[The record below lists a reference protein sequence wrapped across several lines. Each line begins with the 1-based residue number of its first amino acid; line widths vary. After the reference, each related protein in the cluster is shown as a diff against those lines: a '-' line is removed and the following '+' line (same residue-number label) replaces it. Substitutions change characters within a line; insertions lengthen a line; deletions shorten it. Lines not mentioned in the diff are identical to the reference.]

1 MCLDSD
7 YKNIISCC
15 KKFINSNLPGF
26 DFWD

>member
-1 MCLDSD
+1 MRLDND

>member
-15 KKFINSNLPGF
+15 NEFINGNLPGF
-26 DFWD
+26 DCWD

>member
-15 KKFINSNLPGF
+15 NELINSDLHGF